1 MSPAHAGPTEGDHM
15 SLCYADYEGLEGQ
28 EFQVHIDEDRSL
40 TLLLEDC
47 SRSDSQHEGHET
59 FSVLFLGPKEPL
71 LSQKSYPLTHPNKGR
86 IIVFLVPIDMR
97 ETGVTYEAVYSVK
110 RAT

>member
-1 MSPAHAGPTEGDHM
+1 M
-15 SLCYADYEGLEGQ
+15 SLRYADYEGLEGQ
-28 EFQVHIDEDRSL
+28 EFRAHIDEDRSL

-47 SRSDSQHEGHET
+47 TRSDSQIEGHET

-71 LSQKSYPLTHPNKGR
+71 LPQKSYPLTHPTKGR
-86 IIVFLVPIDMR
+86 VIVFLVPIGMR

-110 RAT
+110 YAT